1 MTFIQT
7 GSGEPL
13 NQSAQG
19 GTHDLVDVVNRHCSH
34 CRVRVGF
41 LEEQE
46 MTIPPELQDR
56 LIEVLRIAHDNALE
70 AHQDAQVRYKG
81 YKQHRIDALGAEAV
95 ETGTVLME
103 ILKARNT

>member
-1 MTFIQT
+1 M
-7 GSGEPL
+7 
-13 NQSAQG
+13 
-19 GTHDLVDVVNRHCSH
+19 
-34 CRVRVGF
+34 
-41 LEEQE
+41 EQKE

-95 ETGTVLME
+95 ETEAVLME
-103 ILKARNT
+103 ILKARTS